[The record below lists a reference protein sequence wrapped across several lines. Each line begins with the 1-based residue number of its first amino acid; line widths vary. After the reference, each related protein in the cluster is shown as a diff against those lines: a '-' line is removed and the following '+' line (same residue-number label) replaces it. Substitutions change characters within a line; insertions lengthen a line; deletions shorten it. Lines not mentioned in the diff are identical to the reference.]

1 MQESEALLKYIYH
14 EDLYLIEEPEIAVED
29 QHTTDQEV
37 EQEATPI
44 VKEAKPVTFFGENE
58 KGILIMVNDPDSE
71 YLNAHDLKFLMR
83 IIESGLRYSK
93 SDIALV
99 NTSKHASE
107 QVIDEI
113 GFSYLISFGCEV
125 SIIKPGTPPYQPL
138 DQDGKKV
145 LFTHDLRAIDSDQ
158 EKKKLLWN
166 CLKTI
171 FNIR

>member
-1 MQESEALLKYIYH
+1 MLESDALFKYIYH
-14 EDLYLIEEPEIAVED
+14 EDLYLIEEQEVAVED
-29 QHTTDQEV
+29 QQSIGQEA
-37 EQEATPI
+37 EQETTSV

-71 YLNAHDLKFLMR
+71 YLNSNDLEFLMK
-83 IIESGLRYSK
+83 IIESGLKYSR

-99 NTSKHASE
+99 NTSKHAPE

-113 GFSYLISFGCEV
+113 DFSHLISFGCEV
-125 SIIKPGTPPYQPL
+125 SKIKQDTSQYHPL
-138 DQDGKKV
+138 DHDGKKV
-145 LFTHDLRAIDSDQ
+145 IFAHDLKVIACDR

-171 FNIR
+171 FNV